1 MCNLQM
7 LHMPKIVM
15 AHSVMAGT
23 WLNGTSEK
31 CGDTESGYTDIDGFR
46 YKIFFFS
53 PIKLSV
59 YSGDVMVLISG
70 QDDRLLDIVNSFK
83 ISSAK

>member
-1 MCNLQM
+1 
-7 LHMPKIVM
+7 MP
-15 AHSVMAGT
+15 
-23 WLNGTSEK
+23 LYSEK
-31 CGDTESGYTDIDGFR
+31 CGDTERGFTDIDGFR
-46 YKIFFFS
+46 YKIFFFFS

-70 QDDRLLDIVNSFK
+70 QYDINRLLDIVNSFK